1 MELHYPT
8 GERIGNIITAPDYQR
23 GLSISNNNLG
33 NLAIASRDSAT
44 AEQHYRTALSI
55 TERLAAADP
64 DNAQYQRDLSVSHNN
79 LRNLA
84 KAVEKDPAYPSRV
97 HDQHRWQDQQP

>member
-64 DNAQYQRDLSVSHNN
+64 DNAQYQHGLSVSH
-79 LRNLA
+79 
-84 KAVEKDPAYPSRV
+84 
-97 HDQHRWQDQQP
+97 HRLNAT